1 MLLHHDTLTVMDKN
15 KNNNKNVCSK
25 YGLVNVDGLLRI

>member
-1 MLLHHDTLTVMDKN
+1 MLQHNDTNTVMDKN
-15 KNNNKNVCSK
+15 KNKNKNVCSK